1 MLGALIMNLSNQTRT
16 LLLENMDNELDHE
29 TVWLARDILAA
40 ITDKRDNPKKAI
52 DAGVVKILS
61 KAVWDYETKQKREK
75 ARQAFL
81 NQKALT
87 GFNFEGG
94 I

>member
-1 MLGALIMNLSNQTRT
+1 MNLSNQTRT

>member
-1 MLGALIMNLSNQTRT
+1 MNLSNQTRK
-16 LLLENMDNELDHE
+16 LLLENMDGELCNE

-52 DAGVVKILS
+52 DAGVVKILWQ
-61 KAVWDYETKQKREK
+61 AIWDYETKQKRE
-75 ARQAFL
+75 AERQAFL

-87 GFNFEGG
+87 GIDFTGG
-94 I
+94 V

>member
-1 MLGALIMNLSNQTRT
+1 MLGALIMKLSNQTRT
-16 LLLENMDNELDHE
+16 LLLENMDGELCHE

-52 DAGVVKILS
+52 DAGVVKILW
-61 KAVWDYETKQKREK
+61 KAIWEYETKQRRE
-75 ARQAFL
+75 
-81 NQKALT
+81 KALT